1 MRLIQLKS
9 KVISKEFPEPQEA
22 PQLEITFLINRHT
35 TCFHNEFAIE
45 INAKDFEE
53 VPQRVSPM
61 KDPETL
67 LPRIKFDLVDNSP
80 LMNRVGALTQIRHN
94 GIIRKR
100 FIIRL
105 EAI

>member
-53 VPQRVSPM
+53 VPQRVAPM

-67 LPRIKFDLVDNSP
+67 LPRFFFFFLQ
-80 LMNRVGALTQIRHN
+80 GALIN
-94 GIIRKR
+94 NS
-100 FIIRL
+100 
-105 EAI
+105 